1 MALQFMYSGI
11 SGMQANQQYLNVI
24 SNNIA
29 NSQTTAFK
37 SSNVTFEDTLSQTVQ
52 GASGSTLN
60 MGGINP
66 QQVGMG
72 TSIEGIT
79 KNMSRGDLLT
89 TNVNSDLALDG
100 NGFFIVASG
109 PLVNADN
116 GIGVNQESGTHN
128 INSDSLTTSGAK
140 LSYTRDGSFSL
151 DTDGNLTLNGYRVM
165 GYPISNDPADTAAT
179 AKTPNY
185 IQFAGFVF
193 QPGPG
198 EGLNGYT
205 VTYGNVAPYTP
216 TNATVDTK
224 AKQIRI
230 DGDFSTAG
238 NVSASDLQT
247 AVNNALGK
255 QGIAQSVNVTN
266 KSTALTGISSPL
278 SISAGTNTLIATID
292 GSATISIT
300 AADAATAATLS
311 KYKISLG
318 NVAPGTQ
325 PNVDVNTA
333 KNIITIDGDFT
344 SSGSMSGVNQMLH
357 DKLIAA
363 GINIQ
368 DSPLPTV
375 TDGNIV
381 ANGVSTLSFTGGTP
395 VESIDNNGVVNFV
408 DGTQTMYAYDTNL
421 KSLRIP
427 ATVYDAATDTQVKVS
442 SYTVSENGII
452 LGSLANGKTAAL
464 GQIALAS
471 FKNDVGLQSDGGNLY
486 SSTVN
491 SGDPILKSGSN
502 TRYDDN
508 SASFAAID
516 QNKLEQ
522 SNVDLSTEFTHMIE
536 ASRSFQ
542 ANGKIISTG
551 DEILQTIINLKQ

>member
-1 MALQFMYSGI
+1 MGLQAMYSGI

-37 SSNVTFEDTLSQTVQ
+37 SSNVTFEDMLSQNVK

-60 MGGINP
+60 MGGTNP
-66 QQVGMG
+66 EQVGMG
-72 TSIEGIT
+72 TSVEAIN
-79 KNMSRGDLLT
+79 KNMSQGTLLT
-89 TNVNSDLALDG
+89 TNVTSDLALDG
-100 NGFFIVASG
+100 SGFFIVANG

-116 GIGVNQESGTHN
+116 AIGVNQQAGTHN
-128 INSDSLTTSGAK
+128 INATSLSTAGVK
-140 LSYTRDGSFSL
+140 LSYTRDGAFTL

-165 GYPISNDPADTAAT
+165 GYPISNDPTDTAAT
-179 AKTPNY
+179 AKVPNY
-185 IQFAGFVF
+185 AQLGFTF

-205 VTYGNVAPYTP
+205 ITYGTVAPGTV
-216 TNATVDTK
+216 TNASVDTK
-224 AKQIRI
+224 SKQIVI
-230 DGDFSTAG
+230 DGDFSAAG
-238 NVSASDLQT
+238 LVSADDLQT

-255 QGIAQSVNVTN
+255 AKIAQTVNVKGT
-266 KSTALTGISSPL
+266 STALSNISSAL
-278 SISAGTNTLIATID
+278 TATGTTLTGSVD
-292 GSATISIT
+292 GAAVNIT
-300 AADAATAATLS
+300 AVDAATAATLS
-311 KYKISLG
+311 KYKIRLG
-318 NVAPGTQ
+318 TITQGTETS
-325 PNVDVNTA
+325 VDVNT
-333 KNIITIDGDFT
+333 KDNTITINGDLKNGIT
-344 SSGSMSGVNQMLH
+344 TDIGALLKT
-357 DKLIAA
+357 KLISN
-363 GINIQ
+363 GIN
-368 DSPLPTV
+368 V
-375 TDGNIV
+375 TDPTTVGTPSVI
-381 ANGVSTLSFTGGTP
+381 ANGTSTASFQGGTP
-395 VESIDNNGVVNFV
+395 VESIDTDGTVNFV
-408 DGTQTMYAYDTNL
+408 DGTQKMYAYDTNL

-427 ATVYDAATDTQVKVS
+427 ATVYDATTNTEVKVT
-442 SYTVSENGII
+442 SYSISEDGTI
-452 LGSLANGKTAAL
+452 LAKLANDKTAAL

-491 SGDPILKSGSN
+491 SGDPIIRSGAN

-508 SASFAAID
+508 SSSYAAVKE
-516 QNKLEQ
+516 NVLEQ